1 MSPHE
6 YRLSETR
13 RAEPKFRPRIVKFD
27 IDTVS
32 AHSSYPSLPKVD
44 IHYAMREF
52 DGQLVLD
59 SLKNGAD
66 GVVIAGTGSGS
77 VVTGAA
83 GTLEAMEE
91 GLIVAVSTRS
101 PNGGEQRSM
110 DWNPLPS
117 SARLRLILLFTCSRH
132 TRACPTLGKDRLP
145 PPHPGAHRPAAH
157 DRFRL
162 WAEQNE
168 CSFRGSHS
176 RGDQPDLGVLGR
188 LTRLWY
194 VRSVD
199 AVGQRGR

>member
-1 MSPHE
+1 MYAE
-6 YRLSETR
+6 LSSNCARST
-13 RAEPKFRPRIVKFD
+13 VKFD

-77 VVTGAA
+77 VVTGTA

-101 PNGGEQRSM
+101 PNGGE
-110 DWNPLPS
+110 
-117 SARLRLILLFTCSRH
+117 
-132 TRACPTLGKDRLP
+132 
-145 PPHPGAHRPAAH
+145 
-157 DRFRL
+157 
-162 WAEQNE
+162 
-168 CSFRGSHS
+168 RGSS
-176 RGDQPDLGVLGR
+176 LESDSIEFR
-188 LTRLWY
+188 
-194 VRSVD
+194 
-199 AVGQRGR
+199 AA